1 LGNQLQVIFSQ
12 TSWFYITIYFLVV
25 FVLSYFSALL
35 FFNAKDISEELKK
48 SGAFVPGVRP
58 GQHTQRFLETIVKRL
73 TFTDGIFLGAIAILP
88 FLLQILTGLSALA
101 IGGTSLLIAVS
112 VILEV
117 NKLVEGT
124 AVSQN
129 YDQYL

>member
-1 LGNQLQVIFSQ
+1 
-12 TSWFYITIYFLVV
+12 
-25 FVLSYFSALL
+25 
-35 FFNAKDISEELKK
+35 
-48 SGAFVPGVRP
+48 VPGVRP
-58 GQHTQRFLETIVKRL
+58 GLHTQQFLERIIKRL
-73 TFTDGIFLGAIAILP
+73 TFVDGLFLGAVAVMPFILQ
-88 FLLQILTGLSALA
+88 LMTGMTSLA